1 MTALTISNEEMN
13 DIVKIFI
20 SPEESGLLIK
30 GVSKKTKIKQKRK
43 GRDFIY
49 VIRYIRC

>member
-13 DIVKIFI
+13 NIVKIII
-20 SPEESGLLIK
+20 SLEEFGFLIE
-30 GVSKKTKIKQKRK
+30 GVSKKTKMKRKRK
-43 GRDFIY
+43 GWDFIY